1 MLIMQILLLLQQL
14 RTHEKFVKAI
24 VFVIIIFDLQ
34 CKLTTY
40 PTRDLS
46 VLKIYNT
53 DPGKIIFTV
62 TLKHFWIIASW

>member
-14 RTHEKFVKAI
+14 GTHEKFVKAI
-24 VFVIIIFDLQ
+24 VFVIILFDLQ

-40 PTRDLS
+40 PTRNLS

>member
-1 MLIMQILLLLQQL
+1 MLIMQILSLLQQL
-14 RTHEKFVKAI
+14 GANEKFVKAI
-24 VFVIIIFDLQ
+24 VFVIIVIIIFDLQ

-40 PTRDLS
+40 PTRNLS

-62 TLKHFWIIASW
+62 TLKHF

>member
-1 MLIMQILLLLQQL
+1 MQILSLLQQL
-14 RTHEKFVKAI
+14 GTHEKFVKAI

-40 PTRDLS
+40 PTRNLS

-62 TLKHFWIIASW
+62 TLKHF

>member
-14 RTHEKFVKAI
+14 GTHEKFVKAI

-62 TLKHFWIIASW
+62 TLKHF